1 MYLLLELLVYR
12 GQHVIYTNS
21 ESGCCTR
28 TGGNMESHGE
38 VDV

>member
-12 GQHVIYTNS
+12 GQHIIHTNP
-21 ESGCCTR
+21 ESGCGSRTR
-28 TGGNMESHGE
+28 GNVESHGE